1 MKVLQ
6 EHEHTN
12 EQKKETVKKIKK
24 NKDTDM
30 DIFRFVLLH
39 FYSLSFLTISF
50 LKSAVSRKNG
60 IIEKNLVSFR
70 FNQKRTAHPNAKQA
84 QLGPTTRRLP
94 FILENNISMGWGRG
108 GWKWVKLG
116 RRLKKTGS
124 DKSKGKI

>member
-108 GWKWVKLG
+108 G
-116 RRLKKTGS
+116 
-124 DKSKGKI
+124 